1 MSAPFTRRAQSGHFR
16 RDAWYRLVLVSFSF
30 ALGASVGIGSL
41 YTVAAQES
49 SQGSTESERNQPVH
63 ENPDASAKSDRES
76 SSDQKTQGPPR
87 EPRFLPAILRPKLT
101 PEQLEEAE
109 RLRKLAA
116 KYGTD
121 PTAIVG
127 RVQLSSQY
135 LDLPHGAQLET
146 TIARVDVPFRGN
158 WLLRVDTP
166 VHTWLDPNRPG
177 LSSAQGMGDVSAV
190 LGWRAYNTPE
200 YAFLIGVA
208 STFPTASDDLLGTGK
223 YNVGPIIATGR
234 FLSRLESFLFGVFQH
249 SVSAGGDPDRADVS
263 LSQLSLNINTIW
275 VEKWWSTVQGVWRVD
290 WERKTKS
297 SMALEFEL
305 GRNIL
310 GRWGPICVQGS
321 EFGETMS
328 SELMIGISRSAPA
341 TCSNRFSRTLKRLP
355 ALFSRRLE
363 TPRTAN
369 STRRLFACFG
379 LAGQPF

>member
-1 MSAPFTRRAQSGHFR
+1 MGLASALCGWLDVGSPHV
-16 RDAWYRLVLVSFSF
+16 VL
-30 ALGASVGIGSL
+30 
-41 YTVAAQES
+41 AQEPS
-49 SQGSTESERNQPVH
+49 RAPQESGSEQPVDQRPDPSAVSEPESEPKAQP
-63 ENPDASAKSDRES
+63 E
-76 SSDQKTQGPPR
+76 GPRR
-87 EPRFLPAILRPKLT
+87 EPRFLPPVLRPKLT
-101 PEQLEEAE
+101 PEELEEAE

-135 LDLPHGAQLET
+135 LDLPRGAQLET

-177 LSSAQGMGDVSAV
+177 LSSAQGLGDLTAV

-208 STFPTASDDLLGTGK
+208 STFPTAADDLLGTGK
-223 YNVGPIIATGR
+223 YNVGPIMATGR
-234 FLSRLESFLFGVFQH
+234 FLPRWDSFLFGVFQH
-249 SVSAGGDPDRADVS
+249 LVSAGGDSDRAN
-263 LSQLSLNINTIW
+263 LSQSQATLNINTIW

-310 GRWGPICVQGS
+310 GRWGAYLRPGVGVWGNNVAGS
-321 EFGETMS
+321 YDWNIEVG
-328 SELMIGISRSAPA
+328 
-341 TCSNRFSRTLKRLP
+341 
-355 ALFSRRLE
+355 
-363 TPRTAN
+363 
-369 STRRLFACFG
+369 TRYMFKSF
-379 LAGQPF
+379 